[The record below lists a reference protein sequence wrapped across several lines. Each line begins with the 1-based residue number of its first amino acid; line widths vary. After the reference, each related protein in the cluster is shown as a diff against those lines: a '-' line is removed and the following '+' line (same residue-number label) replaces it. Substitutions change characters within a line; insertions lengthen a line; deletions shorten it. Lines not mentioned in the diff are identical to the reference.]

1 MSPASKRTLH
11 DLTATEAADL
21 ILRREISSLEL
32 VEALLARIE
41 RLEPALRSFVTVDAQ
56 GARAAAKAAD
66 AGSSGRA
73 GNGSP
78 SRRTVRGQGHL

>member
-1 MSPASKRTLH
+1 MSPASKRALH

-66 AGSSGRA
+66 AALEIGQGTGA
-73 GNGSP
+73 LHGVP
-78 SRRTVRGQGHL
+78 FAGQGHL